1 MHKIII
7 ILLLIFFFAGCAT
20 VPVKEALPTYQIDG
34 AAYVPLVVLCQRLGV
49 NLDYDTFTRAVTLTK
64 DSHKINMMAGQDL
77 VLVDGAERRLK
88 QLVCFYQGTIAVPY
102 QAKKEIFDVLFKADV
117 ISSQGSV
124 APLSTIKKVIIDAGH
139 GGKDPGA
146 ISRNGLKEKDIN
158 LDIAKNLGNRL
169 NSDGIEVIY
178 TRSND
183 KFISLEERVNI
194 ANSSDAELFVSVHT
208 NASRAR
214 HVNGFEV
221 YYISRDAND
230 TERALYAAQNF
241 KLNLDSSCFASDS
254 LDLKTTVW
262 DLIYAHNRLES
273 VELASDICR
282 KIKDDLSAKIL
293 GIKGAKFIVL
303 KGARMPAVLIEVGFL
318 SNKNEELLLRSGY
331 YRRQLAQTIACGIEK
346 YANNRLIME
355 ASKR

>member
-1 MHKIII
+1 M
-7 ILLLIFFFAGCAT
+7 LFFFFSGCAT
-20 VPVKEALPTYQIDG
+20 VPLKEALPTYQIGG
-34 AAYVPLVVLCQRLGV
+34 AAYVPLVSLCQRLGV

-64 DSHKINMMAGQDL
+64 DAHKINMMAGQNL
-77 VLVDGAERRLK
+77 VLVDGVEKRLK
-88 QLVCFYQGTIAVPY
+88 QPVCFYQGTIAVPY
-102 QAKKEIFDVLFKADV
+102 QAKTEIFDVLFKAAA
-117 ISSQGSV
+117 ISSQGDV

-169 NSDGIEVIY
+169 KSGGIDVIY
-178 TRSND
+178 TRAND
-183 KFISLEERVNI
+183 KFVSLEERVNI

-208 NASRAR
+208 NANRVR
-214 HVNGFEV
+214 YINGFEV

-230 TERALYAAQNF
+230 TDRALYAAQNF
-241 KLNLDSSCFASDS
+241 NLNLDSGCFASDS
-254 LDLKTTVW
+254 LDLKATVW
-262 DLIYAHNRLES
+262 DLIYTHNRLES
-273 VELASDICR
+273 VELARDICR
-282 KIKDDLSAKIL
+282 KMKDGLSAKIL

-318 SNKNEELLLRSGY
+318 SNHDEELLLKSGH
-331 YRRQLAQTIACGIEK
+331 YRRQLAEAIACGIEK
-346 YANNRLIME
+346 YASSRLIME